1 MSILRVHRW
10 LIALSALVSA
20 LTVGSYALSL
30 HYFEARLQAQNYRA
44 QIAQG
49 LEHIQRSLYK
59 TNSALHLYATTGDI
73 AQRSQFQT
81 ELTMGLDRE
90 AAFELLRGAQLNQQ
104 ERLSLQRLQE
114 RYNSYLAL
122 SARIVD
128 AAQRG
133 QLAKAS
139 EMVSGLEFR
148 ALVSTQFDAALEL
161 RAALLQGE
169 WDRIG
174 RRRKPIIAAVAGF
187 ALGGGCE
194 MAMSC
199 DMI

>member
-20 LTVGSYALSL
+20 LTLGSYALLL
-30 HYFEARLQAQNYRA
+30 HYFDARLQAQNYRA
-44 QIAQG
+44 QISQG

-81 ELTMGLDRE
+81 ELTMGLERE
-90 AAFELLRGAQLNQQ
+90 AAFELLRGAPLNQH

-133 QLAKAS
+133 QLAKA
-139 EMVSGLEFR
+139 
-148 ALVSTQFDAALEL
+148 T
-161 RAALLQGE
+161 
-169 WDRIG
+169 
-174 RRRKPIIAAVAGF
+174 
-187 ALGGGCE
+187 
-194 MAMSC
+194 
-199 DMI
+199 